1 MHATVSP
8 MGAFSSAGIIR
19 HRAAAHIDTIWRAA

>member
-1 MHATVSP
+1 MC
-8 MGAFSSAGIIR
+8 AFSSAGIIR